1 MIVTDCNIQVNNDR
15 STADKNIIVY
25 RGDYNVQVTFT
36 ITQSNNYRYRGIDSS
51 GENLIEST
59 NASYGQILIKNQ
71 DGESVFVI
79 SEIEPTNEGKV
90 TLTILG
96 EYINELVE
104 LGAYDY
110 QIRLFSAEKEARL
123 TIPPVEGQLIVKEP
137 LIFGDQNDGS
147 KVGIAQVN
155 HAIILTAEEDV
166 PTFDDAGSYN
176 KTQWTNGDII
186 TDGKLNK
193 IEDALAVLTD
203 ESKTHATTN
212 YVDEAIQTIELTP
225 GPKGDTG
232 EQGPK
237 GEQGIQGEQGVQGV
251 QGVQGEKGDTGA
263 AFTYDMFT
271 PEQLE
276 ALRGPKGDTGEQ
288 GPKGDKGDQ
297 GEPGPAGADGKD
309 GAAFTY
315 DMFTQE
321 QLEALRGPKGDKG
334 DQGEKGDTP
343 SLDGYAT
350 EQYVNEAI
358 SNIEIGNVDLSTY
371 VTKENPTMTG
381 SLSLNRAEN
390 TIIGDYSVAVGF
402 NTVAGGNYSHAEGQS
417 TQALS
422 DGSHAEGCNSTC
434 MDIGAHAEGL
444 NTIARGMAAHVEGN
458 GSETT
463 YSGHY
468 AHVEGH
474 RTIANGEAQHVQ
486 GRFNIE
492 DTEGKYAHIVGN
504 GVEFNSEMKEE
515 RSNAHTLD
523 WDGNAWF
530 AGNVTIGAD
539 NKELATKDDLNNA
552 LGDIES
558 LLGGI

>member
-1 MIVTDCNIQVNNDR
+1 MIVTDCNIQVNDDR

-25 RGDYNVQVTFT
+25 RGDYNIQVTFT
-36 ITQSNNYRYRGIDSS
+36 IAHINDYRYRGTDS

-71 DGESVFVI
+71 DGEGVRVL

-137 LIFGDQNDGS
+137 LIFGDQNDDS

-155 HAIILTAEEDV
+155 HAIILTAEEYV

-251 QGVQGEKGDTGA
+251 QGEKGDTGA

-297 GEPGPAGADGKD
+297 GE
-309 GAAFTY
+309 
-315 DMFTQE
+315 
-321 QLEALRGPKGDKG
+321 
-334 DQGEKGDTP
+334 KGDTP

-350 EQYVNEAI
+350 ETYVNEAI
-358 SNIEIGNVDLSTY
+358 AGIDVPEVDLSDY
-371 VTKENPTMTG
+371 ATKEEVNDV
-381 SLSLNRAEN
+381 
-390 TIIGDYSVAVGF
+390 IGDI
-402 NTVAGGNYSHAEGQS
+402 NTV
-417 TQALS
+417 L
-422 DGSHAEGCNSTC
+422 DV
-434 MDIGAHAEGL
+434 I
-444 NTIARGMAAHVEGN
+444 
-458 GSETT
+458 
-463 YSGHY
+463 
-468 AHVEGH
+468 
-474 RTIANGEAQHVQ
+474 NGE
-486 GRFNIE
+486 I
-492 DTEGKYAHIVGN
+492 IP
-504 GVEFNSEMKEE
+504 
-515 RSNAHTLD
+515 
-523 WDGNAWF
+523 
-530 AGNVTIGAD
+530 D
-539 NKELATKDDLNNA
+539 NTDEVNA
-552 LGDIES
+552 LLDSINGEVI
-558 LLGGI
+558 

>member
-1 MIVTDCNIQVNNDR
+1 MIVTDCNIQVNDDR

-36 ITQSNNYRYRGIDSS
+36 ITHINDYRYRGTDS

-59 NASYGQILIKNQ
+59 QASYGQILIKNK
-71 DGESVFVI
+71 DSESVFVI

-137 LIFGDQNDGS
+137 LIFGDQIDSS

-155 HAIILTAEEDV
+155 HAIILTAEEYV

-176 KTQWTNGDII
+176 KTQWTNGNII

-237 GEQGIQGEQGVQGV
+237 GEQGIQGEQGV

-315 DMFTQE
+315 DMFTEE

-350 EQYVNEAI
+350 ETYVNEAI
-358 SNIEIGNVDLSTY
+358 AGIDVPEVDLSDY
-371 VTKENPTMTG
+371 ATKEEVNDV
-381 SLSLNRAEN
+381 
-390 TIIGDYSVAVGF
+390 IGDI
-402 NTVAGGNYSHAEGQS
+402 NTV
-417 TQALS
+417 L
-422 DGSHAEGCNSTC
+422 DV
-434 MDIGAHAEGL
+434 I
-444 NTIARGMAAHVEGN
+444 
-458 GSETT
+458 
-463 YSGHY
+463 
-468 AHVEGH
+468 
-474 RTIANGEAQHVQ
+474 NGE
-486 GRFNIE
+486 I
-492 DTEGKYAHIVGN
+492 IP
-504 GVEFNSEMKEE
+504 
-515 RSNAHTLD
+515 
-523 WDGNAWF
+523 
-530 AGNVTIGAD
+530 D
-539 NKELATKDDLNNA
+539 NTDEVNA
-552 LGDIES
+552 LLDSINGEVI
-558 LLGGI
+558 